1 MLELAVLGSGS
12 KGNSTLIRTANT
24 AILVDAGLSARQTV
38 LRLHEVGCDPADL
51 DGVLLTHEHRDHT
64 GGLRVLTRRFP
75 TPVLANGATLRA
87 AGEALESVPE
97 TSSIATGVSFTLGDF
112 SIASFP
118 VSHDAAEPVGYV
130 LEAEGVRVGYT
141 TDLGRITPDIA
152 SLVRGCQIVV
162 LVANHDLDML
172 WNGSYPWATKERIAG
187 EMGHLDN
194 ASGAAQVADLAEGG
208 MAHLVL
214 AHLSENNND
223 PRLVRQLFA
232 EALDRAGSACVQV
245 TVASQR
251 QVCAP
256 LRL

>member
-24 AILVDAGLSARQTV
+24 ALLVDAGLSARQTV
-38 LRLHEVGCDPADL
+38 LRLHEIGCDPGDL

-64 GGLRVLTRRFP
+64 GGLRVFNGRFP
-75 TPVLANGATLRA
+75 TPVLANRATLRA
-87 AGEALESVPE
+87 AGDALETVPE
-97 TSSIATGVSFTLGDF
+97 KWAIATGAPFSLGDF
-112 SIASFP
+112 AIASFS

-130 LEAEGVRVGYT
+130 LEAKGVRVGYT
-141 TDLGRITPDIA
+141 TDLGKITPDIV
-152 SLVRGCQIVV
+152 SLIRGCHIVV
-162 LVANHDLDML
+162 LEANHDLDML
-172 WNGSYPWATKERIAG
+172 WNGSYPQVTKERIAG

-194 ASGAAQVADLAEGG
+194 ANAAAQMAALAEGDL
-208 MAHLVL
+208 AHLVL

-232 EALDRAGSACVQV
+232 EALERASSPGVQV

-251 QVCAP
+251 QVSAP